1 MTPNNSCLGESL
13 RQCQRK
19 QKQELV
25 KIIYHKAQNGVA
37 LKTIFEELKIA

>member
-1 MTPNNSCLGESL
+1 MDKSL

-25 KIIYHKAQNGVA
+25 QLIYCKFQNGLE
-37 LKTIFEELKIA
+37 LKNIFEELKIA